1 MNKTFVDNDYPVDV
15 ESDIEPSLR
24 WSNSTTSAPPAQK
37 NGGLYG
43 GPENR
48 APWMP
53 IPVVPTSTYFMTTLL
68 DSANPPPNA
77 KYHYPSENRP
87 GNNYSAS
94 PNIYWFNSSYDPQKK
109 NQYNIKII
117 KKKD

>member
-68 DSANPPPNA
+68 DSANPPPA
-77 KYHYPSENRP
+77 FRPNRWLRHSWRRALRLMD
-87 GNNYSAS
+87 GKSRES
-94 PNIYWFNSSYDPQKK
+94 RG
-109 NQYNIKII
+109 
-117 KKKD
+117 